1 MASVP
6 AVGIDLGTTYSS
18 IAWLN
23 EQSEP
28 VTIPN
33 LEGDSSTP
41 SVVMYLEGREVVGEE
56 ALHNAIEHPERV
68 IQGAKRFLA
77 DPRKSWTIDGKTI
90 TPVDVST
97 AIVRKLLGDARA
109 QIGPVHRAVIT
120 VPAQFSERQR
130 LATIE
135 AGQRAGLRQVDLI
148 NEPVAAALCYVLG
161 AEGLWFSQLA
171 EDQRILV
178 YDLGGGTFDL
188 SLVSYQQDRVQVLA
202 STGDLHLGGMDWNQ
216 RLLSTI
222 AEQFQREMQEDPRTN
237 VRSLQRL
244 HREVERCKREL
255 SRQTRS
261 TLVVEHA
268 GHRKSYQIERSQF
281 DQLTADLLERT
292 RQITQGLINQHRA
305 GSSHLDVTIVST
317 GGSSRMPMIDTML
330 KSIRGT
336 THSKALSP
344 DQSIAHGAA
353 YFAGMLLSNS
363 PDVGRFAGSSTGQR
377 LARFTQSSVN
387 ARSLGLLI
395 RDVDS
400 GERVP
405 FYLIPQNT
413 PLPATAA
420 KTFGTV
426 HPDQRR
432 VTLSI
437 VESGA
442 NPDDPHSAIGV
453 CSIDELP
460 PGLPAES
467 PIEVSISYDGSA
479 RVSVAARELT
489 SGKAV
494 RVELTRETPGATPAA
509 PEEDVGTPT
518 GQPTPTASMATRA
531 PAPPPRTVTSPG
543 PTPTPTVAPPREL
556 LDLVES
562 RALKRG
568 TFRLAS
574 GREASFYLDVKQVVL
589 EARGAMLVGRA
600 LLERL
605 RAAGPLP
612 VAVGGLAIG
621 ADPVTGAIVTMAG
634 VEGVALKGF
643 MVRKEPK
650 GHGLQRFIE
659 GPVEPGQ
666 RVVIVEDV
674 VTTGGSSLLAI
685 DRAVEFG
692 LVVERLVTV
701 IDRLAGGREALAAR
715 GIPLESLVTIR
726 DLGIDPDAG

>member
-543 PTPTPTVAPPREL
+543 PTPTPTVAPAPAVAPASPPRRVTPAAQAPGPGNSGWSPAEL
-556 LDLVES
+556 
-562 RALKRG
+562 ALCPRC
-568 TFRLAS
+568 
-574 GREASFYLDVKQVVL
+574 
-589 EARGAMLVGRA
+589 
-600 LLERL
+600 
-605 RAAGPLP
+605 AGPL
-612 VAVGGLAIG
+612 
-621 ADPVTGAIVTMAG
+621 D
-634 VEGVALKGF
+634 
-643 MVRKEPK
+643 
-650 GHGLQRFIE
+650 
-659 GPVEPGQ
+659 
-666 RVVIVEDV
+666 
-674 VTTGGSSLLAI
+674 
-685 DRAVEFG
+685 
-692 LVVERLVTV
+692 
-701 IDRLAGGREALAAR
+701 AR
-715 GIPLESLVTIR
+715 GNCPDCRQPATLPPAGTGPQPQRPPVPRPVPTPSPGSNPRPVPGPAAANPPATPTSPPAPKSVPTPATLKPRPVPPAPVRGTVPPTKPAPPPTPTSPPSSSPTPGAGH
-726 DLGIDPDAG
+726 DDPGEDEFWKYVEQR